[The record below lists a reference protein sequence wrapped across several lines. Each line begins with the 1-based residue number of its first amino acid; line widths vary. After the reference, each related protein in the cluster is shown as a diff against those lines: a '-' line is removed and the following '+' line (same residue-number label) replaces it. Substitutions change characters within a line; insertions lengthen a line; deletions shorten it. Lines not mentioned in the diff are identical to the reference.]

1 MAISSFG
8 KILTVLDLFSVS
20 RPIINVDVICE
31 ELNLSKPTSYRYL
44 KELVSAD
51 ILQRLSGTSGDYTLG
66 PKIAV
71 MDYIS
76 RTTDPFVQISM
87 PFMQQI
93 SEKTELCCLLT
104 HLNSDYCI
112 DIHHEVFKDVQLL
125 SYGRGCPR
133 PVFMGSSPKVIMA
146 HLSKQKIHDYY
157 QHFSAELAQV
167 GFAHDEDA
175 FIAKMKKIKKQGY
188 YLSQGEVDPNI
199 SGLSVP
205 VNFSSK
211 EAPLALTVVA
221 SKNRFEFINID
232 KLIEILKEN
241 AAHIEKH
248 FLALSE
254 SHQLSHD
261 SYNMGK
267 K

>member
-1 MAISSFG
+1 
-8 KILTVLDLFSVS
+8 
-20 RPIINVDVICE
+20 
-31 ELNLSKPTSYRYL
+31 
-44 KELVSAD
+44 
-51 ILQRLSGTSGDYTLG
+51 
-66 PKIAV
+66 
-71 MDYIS
+71 
-76 RTTDPFVQISM
+76 
-87 PFMQQI
+87 
-93 SEKTELCCLLT
+93 
-104 HLNSDYCI
+104 
-112 DIHHEVFKDVQLL
+112 
-125 SYGRGCPR
+125 
-133 PVFMGSSPKVIMA
+133 MA

-157 QHFSAELAQV
+157 QHFSAELSQV
-167 GFAHDEDA
+167 GFAQDEDA
-175 FIAKMKKIKKQGY
+175 FVAKMKKIKKQGY

-211 EAPLALTVVA
+211 DAPLALTVVA

-241 AAHIEKH
+241 AAHIEKR

-261 SYNMGK
+261 SYSIGK